1 MKLFEYQAKEL
12 LGRYLI
18 PVQSGLVA
26 SNVDEAYEIAGRI
39 GGKIVVKAQVLTGGR
54 GKAGGVKIVSGR
66 DEASSEALR
75 MLQMKIKDIPVHKV
89 MLTGAFDI
97 KEEIYAAVVLN
108 SSEKTIECI
117 LSSEGGM
124 EIEETARSN
133 PEKIY
138 KIPLPEGIPDGGG
151 NILTEITRIFP
162 SDMGGK
168 VFDVIKKMYDLFI
181 ENDCNL
187 VEINPL
193 AMGGDGKLNALD
205 AKIVIDDNALFKHPD
220 LEKYKNPEEYSGDE
234 LDARKSGLAFVSL
247 DGKIG
252 CMVNGAGLAM
262 ATMDLIKH
270 FGGEPAN
277 FSI

>member
-97 KEEIYAAVVLN
+97 K
-108 SSEKTIECI
+108 
-117 LSSEGGM
+117 G
-124 EIEETARSN
+124 
-133 PEKIY
+133 
-138 KIPLPEGIPDGGG
+138 
-151 NILTEITRIFP
+151 
-162 SDMGGK
+162 
-168 VFDVIKKMYDLFI
+168 
-181 ENDCNL
+181 ENLCRCR
-187 VEINPL
+187 
-193 AMGGDGKLNALD
+193 A
-205 AKIVIDDNALFKHPD
+205 
-220 LEKYKNPEEYSGDE
+220 
-234 LDARKSGLAFVSL
+234 
-247 DGKIG
+247 
-252 CMVNGAGLAM
+252 
-262 ATMDLIKH
+262 
-270 FGGEPAN
+270 
-277 FSI
+277 